1 MLQCTGGRR
10 RRGNRALGL
19 RVTGCNNVPFSF
31 VTAQLGC
38 EATTKK
44 KRATAN
50 RREKVAA
57 AAVHSP
63 EHRKVL
69 KLSLAFALKSAV
81 LISHSFYL

>member
-1 MLQCTGGRR
+1 MQGGRR
-10 RRGNRALGL
+10 RGRNRALGL

-38 EATTKK
+38 EATTILLKK
-44 KRATAN
+44 ATAN
-50 RREKVAA
+50 RREKVAV
-57 AAVHSP
+57 AVHSP

-69 KLSLAFALKSAV
+69 KLSLAFALKSSV